1 MKWLK
6 RIFKILIV
14 LALVFGFLLFVLA
27 MLGGNNDTLKG
38 ALEDFISK
46 STNTKVSVQ
55 TLNRIEFYP
64 DLAFDFEG
72 LQGLA
77 GKDGDIEV
85 FSVGSVHLAMGFW
98 DMTFSTG
105 KLKDIDVRNI
115 YMAPGL
121 WGKQI
126 ISLEHIGIEASAN
139 SQEAAIKAQGLV
151 GDKAFGFEAPMTQS
165 GEGADIRYKFSD
177 QKYVDFTLG
186 DAKARLAFHDDG
198 AALEPQKR
206 GEDYCHLVS
215 LLLDLDIA
223 FAHNCPVTEPLPE
236 VVEEEKVVSEPETVA
251 PEISAPQTRD
261 SVDGNPEQSAP

>member
-6 RIFKILIV
+6 RILKIFVITALI
-14 LALVFGFLLFVLA
+14 FGFLLFVLA

-85 FSVGSVHLAMGFW
+85 FSVGSVHLAMSFW

-105 KLKDIDVRNI
+105 KLKDIDIRNV

-126 ISLEHIGIEASAN
+126 VSLEHIGIEASAD
-139 SQEAAIKAQGLV
+139 SQQAALKAQGLV
-151 GDKAFGFEAPMTQS
+151 GDKVFGFEAPMTQT
-165 GEGADIRYKFSD
+165 GEAEDIRYKFSD

-186 DAKARLAFHDDG
+186 DAKARLAFHEDG
-198 AALEPQKR
+198 TVLEPQKR

-215 LLLDLDIA
+215 LLLDLDIV
-223 FAHNCPVTEPLPE
+223 FAHNCPVAEPVPEMVEEKEAVPEPE
-236 VVEEEKVVSEPETVA
+236 VAAPETSV
-251 PEISAPQTRD
+251 PQTHD
-261 SVDGNPEQSAP
+261 TVDGNPEQSAP